1 MFRYLIAIL
10 PAAMMANTALT
21 TTYTTTAPITSAVAW
36 TQTATQAAVQASQI
50 AQLAAD
56 LAQTVSTTANN
67 SFAATTLAQLPTDY
81 TTRATQIKFLASALF
96 NTAQTSA
103 LSPSVVRLAE
113 ATLRTTAALNTA
125 AHALSATQATSA
137 ASNVTAHQFAQT
149 AVELSTLAAQTSRAI
164 ADSTVGTTQT
174 SSLTSTYST
183 EPTSTYGTATT
194 STFGTAPT
202 STCSTALNAANQAQI
217 ASTIAARTLPTT
229 YTQTT
234 LSPSLSREVRQLV
247 NATIRTNPSI
257 IVDTISSYNSGSTST
272 NQAQALVRARSSEIF
287 AENNQLVLGNPNGDV
302 TIVEFNDYNCTYCK
316 QMTATINRATQLDPN
331 LRVLV
336 KEAPVATPSSALAAK
351 AAIAA
356 KRQGQYASFR
366 QYMTS
371 ANAPA
376 TPSLIAQT
384 AQTLG
389 LNQTAFNADL
399 SNPAIDRYLA
409 RNIELARSLGFQ
421 ATPTIIVSTNNGQY
435 SQTISGTVSLNQ
447 LQSLVAAVR
456 NTRTI

>member
-103 LSPSVVRLAE
+103 LSPNVVRLAE

-137 ASNVTAHQFAQT
+137 ASNVTAQQFAQT

-183 EPTSTYGTATT
+183 EPTSTYC
-194 STFGTAPT
+194 TAPT

-351 AAIAA
+351 AAVAA

-421 ATPTIIVSTNNGQY
+421 ATPTIIVSTNNGQH
-435 SQTISGTVSLNQ
+435 SQTVSGTVSLNQ

>member
-103 LSPSVVRLAE
+103 LSPNVVRLAE

-137 ASNVTAHQFAQT
+137 ASNVTAQQFAQT

-183 EPTSTYGTATT
+183 EPTSTYGTAPT
-194 STFGTAPT
+194 STYGTAPT

-421 ATPTIIVSTNNGQY
+421 ATPTIIVSTNNGQH